1 MNEKII
7 IYRVYGNF
15 YYFVVVIF
23 LCDVSNYEIRLVLK
37 FIYML
42 RFNFF

>member
-1 MNEKII
+1 MKKII
-7 IYRVYGNF
+7 IYSVYGNF

-23 LCDVSNYEIRLVLK
+23 LCDVLNYEIRLVLK
-37 FIYML
+37 FICRL